1 MTGSVCKSY
10 RHVTSDKIRKN
21 IDSEVFNTDSHIK
34 EKHAYMKADS
44 ERPYRWGGRD
54 IVLHRARTDS
64 DFDIL
69 AMKPLRKCDGGI
81 GEKILNRFRPSK
93 LFLSQFW

>member
-1 MTGSVCKSY
+1 MIVIELFQSIIYEGGFLETLQMG
-10 RHVTSDKIRKN
+10 
-21 IDSEVFNTDSHIK
+21 
-34 EKHAYMKADS
+34 
-44 ERPYRWGGRD
+44 GGRD

-81 GEKILNRFRPSK
+81 STIIRAREV
-93 LFLSQFW
+93 

>member
-1 MTGSVCKSY
+1 
-10 RHVTSDKIRKN
+10 
-21 IDSEVFNTDSHIK
+21 
-34 EKHAYMKADS
+34 MKADS

-81 GEKILNRFRPSK
+81 GEKILSRFGPSK